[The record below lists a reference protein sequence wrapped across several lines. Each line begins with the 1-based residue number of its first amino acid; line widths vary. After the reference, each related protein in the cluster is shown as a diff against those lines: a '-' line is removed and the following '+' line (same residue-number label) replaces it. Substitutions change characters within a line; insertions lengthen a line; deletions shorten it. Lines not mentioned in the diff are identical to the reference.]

1 MPEDKDIRNQS
12 QAPSEDAGLQEDAAR
27 KSCAEGAEGAGQEA
41 QAQACEGQTPEAG
54 KPEPEAAADDKD
66 AREPAAPHRRLPPR
80 LAMHPVHPRRR
91 PDPES
96 HRLDE
101 AGQDQDQDQDQ
112 PQDQDQSQ
120 DQPQDQDQSQDQ
132 PQDAKD
138 SPSAPDEDG
147 IAFTV
152 KIRRAD
158 PQAADQ
164 NGDGKDQDQDRSSRA
179 IPHPA
184 TIVFG
189 MPAPG
194 QTRHGEG
201 QKEQEE
207 EDEPPIPSIVP
218 VVPVRDVVIF
228 NYMFLPLFIS
238 RPSSAEAVQS
248 AVGDGRHVLILTQRD
263 EKEDEPKQQDLF
275 SVGTVVKVLRML
287 RLPDGKLKI
296 LVHGEARAK
305 VAEFTQEEPFLSARI
320 EILPEPEVPLD
331 VNVEAMLRF
340 AREECEKVL
349 SMKSITSPELLN
361 IIQGVN
367 EPGRLADLVAS
378 SLRLKLEDAQRILES
393 VDPVQR
399 LKLVNDQLA
408 REAEVTAVQLRIQN
422 TAKEEMDKAQKDYFL
437 REQIKAI
444 HQELGDGAEDPASE
458 TDRLREALK
467 EAHLPEDVQKEADKQ
482 LRRLSLA
489 HGDSAEAGV
498 IRTYLELLSELP
510 WDKLS
515 EDNLDIKNAQ
525 ATLDED
531 HFGLDKI
538 KDRILEYL
546 SVYKLNPDTK
556 GSILCF
562 VGPPGVGKTSLG
574 RSIARALGRK
584 FERLS
589 LGGMHDEA
597 EIRGHRRTYIGAMPG
612 RIIQCFRHAGT
623 RNPVIMLDEL
633 DKIGNDFHG
642 DPQSALLEVLD
653 PEQNSTFSDHY
664 LGVPFDLSKVIFL
677 CTANQLET
685 IPSALRDRTEIIRL
699 AGYTQ
704 QEKLEIAKRYLVK
717 KRVDDNGLKE
727 GDFELEDQAIERII
741 LEYSREAGVR
751 ELERKIGTLCRKM
764 ARRKAEDE
772 RPPFHVGAA
781 DLPELLGPPVFLEED
796 RGEKLLP
803 GMAYGL
809 AWTQAGGDVLTIEAA
824 VMKGKGAIQLTGS
837 LGDVMKE
844 SAQAATSYIRSKA
857 DEFGVKADFLTKSD
871 IHVHVPDGA
880 TPKDGPSAG
889 VTLTTA
895 LLSALK
901 GKPVCED
908 LCMTGEIDLKGRVL
922 PVGGIKEKVL
932 GAVAR
937 GLKRCIIPW
946 QNKKDLHDIPEDLL
960 AKIAMH
966 PVRYYTEVYRLAF
979 QEEPGA
985 KAKAPARKTAAGKTA
1000 KAKAPAKKASGR
1012 KASAEPAPE
1021 ADAGKA

>member
-1 MPEDKDIRNQS
+1 
-12 QAPSEDAGLQEDAAR
+12 
-27 KSCAEGAEGAGQEA
+27 
-41 QAQACEGQTPEAG
+41 
-54 KPEPEAAADDKD
+54 
-66 AREPAAPHRRLPPR
+66 
-80 LAMHPVHPRRR
+80 MHPVHPRRR
-91 PDPES
+91 PDQES
-96 HRLDE
+96 RRLDE
-101 AGQDQDQDQDQ
+101 AGQDQSQGQPQDAGQDQDQDQ
-112 PQDQDQSQ
+112 PQD
-120 DQPQDQDQSQDQ
+120 
-132 PQDAKD
+132 AKD
-138 SPSAPDEDG
+138 RPSAPEEDG
-147 IAFTV
+147 LAFTV
-152 KIRRAD
+152 KIRHAD
-158 PQAADQ
+158 PQGADQ
-164 NGDGKDQDQDRSSRA
+164 DGEEKDQEQDRPSRA

-189 MPAPG
+189 IPAPG
-194 QTRHGEG
+194 QARRGES

-207 EDEPPIPSIVP
+207 EEPPIPSIVP

-248 AVGDGRHVLILTQRD
+248 AVGEGRHVLILTQRD
-263 EKEDEPKQQDLF
+263 EKEDEPKPQDLF

-320 EILPEPEVPLD
+320 EILPEPEVPID

-458 TDRLREALK
+458 TERLREALK

-510 WDKLS
+510 WDKLT

-525 ATLDED
+525 AILDED

-741 LEYSREAGVR
+741 LEYTREAGVR
-751 ELERKIGTLCRKM
+751 ELERKIGTLCRKT

-857 DEFGVKADFLTKSD
+857 DEFGVKADFLSKSD

-985 KAKAPARKTAAGKTA
+985 KAKAPARKAAAAGRTAKEPAKKAPAAGKTA
-1000 KAKAPAKKASGR
+1000 KAKEPARKAPAKKAPGR